1 MSIGL
6 MMLRWRSKTPLVRR
20 TRPIGE
26 HQNAIGRFL
35 KLRQPFGLPKRK
47 RNTRQSAV
55 RPWPVWRCRLDWK
68 VGTGNTADMGSNV
81 ELTGAARLHR
91 AASSDRRERG

>member
-6 MMLRWRSKTPLVRR
+6 MMLRWRSETRMPRR
-20 TRPIGE
+20 TRRIGE
-26 HQNAIGRFL
+26 HQNSLGRFL

-55 RPWPVWRCRLDWK
+55 RPWPVWRCRLDRLI
-68 VGTGNTADMGSNV
+68 VTANIK
-81 ELTGAARLHR
+81 
-91 AASSDRRERG
+91 